1 MKGGPEMKV
10 WDLKRGSDA
19 RIGKEGTR
27 GSLPKVYMYCTS
39 GVCIATHIPT
49 LPFSS
54 PSGLDW
60 LSKLTNL
67 VLTHNSL
74 DSESFAIDCPLSYL
88 LRLHTLDL
96 GANELDRFPEVAIQ
110 LPK

>member
-1 MKGGPEMKV
+1 
-10 WDLKRGSDA
+10 
-19 RIGKEGTR
+19 
-27 GSLPKVYMYCTS
+27 MYCTS

-49 LPFSS
+49 LPFYS